1 MSVLRRIRWGKVLAA
16 ALLAEAAILVVFFLL
31 LGAAFLAGVP
41 EMAAPMS
48 TLDNIDAIVSSFV
61 MMYLMTLWLGK
72 RIDSDFVLH
81 GALVGLDGRVP
92 VHAPVDNRVWISC
105 SAAGLRR
112 RALPEGGRR
121 HRRRRG
127 RQARKATSSSRLN
140 HRTTSE
146 CRRLRLS
153 DAGRRTKARL
163 SFLCRILGGVEE

>member
-72 RIDSDFVLH
+72 HIDSDFVLH
-81 GALVGLDGRVP
+81 GALVGLTAVFLFTLLWTIGFGSPAQPLAYV
-92 VHAPVDNRVWISC
+92 
-105 SAAGLRR
+105 AAHCLKVV
-112 RALPEGGRR
+112 GGIV
-121 HRRRRG
+121 G
-127 RQARKATSSSRLN
+127 GVVVKQRKQ
-140 HRTTSE
+140 
-146 CRRLRLS
+146 RLRP
-153 DAGRRTKARL
+153 A
-163 SFLCRILGGVEE
+163 